1 MPKAHSETYPAIRA
15 GKFLFLHPPSYPYHS
30 SLQEGEHSFPPLPL
44 SLFLPPIERE
54 NGFSFL
60 PLSPCVCGC
69 FGWAAAFGF
78 GERGRKRL
86 NSPVEGCLLAHSIA
100 AEESQNAYGKKPH
113 RRSGGGESF
122 SSLSLHLIGIP
133 WSVRGGMLGLYPII
147 SGKGGV
153 AFSVSSLLRE
163 THYFGGC
170 R

>member
-1 MPKAHSETYPAIRA
+1 MPKAHSETHPAIRA

-69 FGWAAAFGF
+69 FGWAARCLWLW
-78 GERGRKRL
+78 RGRGL

-113 RRSGGGESF
+113 RRRGGGESF
-122 SSLSLHLIGIP
+122 SSLSPSHWHSL
-133 WSVRGGMLGLYPII
+133 VGGERNAGII
-147 SGKGGV
+147 SHYIGKRRSGN
-153 AFSVSSLLRE
+153 FCFISPPKDTL
-163 THYFGGC
+163 F
-170 R
+170 